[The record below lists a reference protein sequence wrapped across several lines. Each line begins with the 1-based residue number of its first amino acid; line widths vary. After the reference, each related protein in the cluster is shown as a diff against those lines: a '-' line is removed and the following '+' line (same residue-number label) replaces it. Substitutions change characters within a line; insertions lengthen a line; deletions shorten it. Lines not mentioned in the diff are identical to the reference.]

1 MMKKESIRDKK
12 HGRERSKKIR
22 GESCVDEKSNSTSSS
37 GSSSSSSLGGY
48 HRVAVEGRAHRNV

>member
-1 MMKKESIRDKK
+1 MMMKKESIRDKK

-37 GSSSSSSLGGY
+37 GSSSSSSLGG
-48 HRVAVEGRAHRNV
+48 

>member
-22 GESCVDEKSNSTSSS
+22 ESCVDEKSNSTSSS
-37 GSSSSSSLGGY
+37 SSSSSSSLGG
-48 HRVAVEGRAHRNV
+48 